1 MGVGYRVVSVLS
13 WIGAA
18 VQLFFMYFFLFQPRM
33 VQPLWDYAV
42 DPFMLVLFAAIIA
55 ISVDKS
61 LNLRN
66 RGRGLQNLPMDVHTV
81 AISATGLLYLHNYL
95 RKFDATAFEPDQNLW
110 TYLSVA
116 TVITLTIAAITFWRD
131 ANRAGRSDME

>member
-18 VQLFFMYFFLFQPRM
+18 VQLFFMLFFLFAPDI
-33 VQPLWDYAV
+33 VQPMWDFAV
-42 DPFMLVLFAAIIA
+42 DPFMLLLFAAVIA

-66 RGRGLQNLPMDVHTV
+66 RGLGLQNLPMDIHTI
-81 AISATGLLYLHNYL
+81 AISATGLLYLHNYI
-95 RKFDATAFEPDQNLW
+95 RKFVDDFDPDQNLW

-116 TVITLTIAAITFWRD
+116 TVITLTIAAIAFWRD
-131 ANRAGRSDME
+131 ANRAVRETE

>member
-1 MGVGYRVVSVLS
+1 MGVGYRIVSVLS

-18 VQLFFMYFFLFQPRM
+18 VQLFFMFFFLFQPQT

-66 RGRGLQNLPMDVHTV
+66 RGLGLQNLPMDVF
-81 AISATGLLYLHNYL
+81 AIGASATGLLYFHNYL
-95 RKFDATAFEPDQNLW
+95 RKFAAAFEPDQNLW

-116 TVITLTIAAITFWRD
+116 TVITLTIAAISFWRD
-131 ANRAGRSDME
+131 ANRAVREE